1 MLYTRL
7 FADNPATITIIH
19 NEHLRVNAKGCFA
32 MERIDRRAARSGLA
46 VRSLLSVSAPRGVG
60 KTAGGGGGGRACAR
74 GTLAPRGAREGLEC
88 AYGEFAESV
97 GFA

>member
-1 MLYTRL
+1 MHMLYTRL

-60 KTAGGGGGGRACAR
+60 KTAGGGGGAAAHARAGRSRREGRARGSSAR
-74 GTLAPRGAREGLEC
+74 TENSP
-88 AYGEFAESV
+88 SQ
-97 GFA
+97 